1 MRGGGWGPAL
11 RIAWRTARHHRGRTA
26 LVAVLVALPV
36 LVGGFLDVV
45 ARTAQLPA
53 DEKVRRFMGTADAYV
68 EFAGT
73 CGPITGIVY
82 YDHYPSSV
90 EGGVC
95 VEGPAEQPVAAP
107 DLQALLPQ
115 GSVVASRY
123 PIAAL
128 YQRRVTHG
136 DRSARL
142 EPSESDISS
151 PLLDGIYRLVGGRL
165 PATRSEVLASQEA
178 LERLNATVGDEVTVS
193 DGPSVTIVGRYVDP
207 TWLGSTTIIG
217 LSGWL
222 GAAIDRSESGQNAG
236 GGALLVDLP
245 DGVDPVALQSQ
256 LLTEGVILAP
266 RAHVLDPPEQ
276 QVALSAGGV
285 DFQAVS
291 LVMLVVGFGLLEVV
305 LLAGTA
311 FAVSARRQV
320 RDLGLVAAAG
330 GEARHVRRI
339 VLAQGVV
346 IGFVGAAVAIPLA
359 ITAVFF
365 GRPWLEPA
373 NGALMG
379 PLDVRPAELSA
390 LVLIGLLS
398 GLAAALVPAFTAARL
413 SVLDALSKRF
423 KSTSLRT
430 SRPRFALAVL
440 VTGVAVTVVGAGLW
454 RNAQLAFN
462 SELERYQEALRA
474 AAAAAT
480 PNGEQPIVR
489 LAPPEPPGDALY
501 LALML
506 FGFSLVAVALAISA
520 PALVATIARLG
531 RRMPLSARLALRDAG
546 RHRHRTGPAVAA
558 IMAAVAGS
566 VGLAFYTLSDNMKQ
580 EKEYSWSLRLGQASV
595 QFAYDP
601 SVDPSYD
608 EDRFLQAVD
617 RASEALPAT
626 ALLPVRVAEGGPDPE
641 HWSSAGAQELPT
653 SDCGPAAVG
662 ELGPFG
668 DYFGNPQLGVDD
680 GSILALTG
688 DSPDAARSAL
698 RDGKVVV
705 TDCHYINDGEAT
717 IAVKDKSGV
726 RTTALPA
733 VYIPRE
739 PLGDLP
745 IVLVGDETAE
755 SLDLPVRLSAVVI
768 DTDQVPTRDEEDVA
782 QEILDR
788 EVEDGGAYLSVERGH
803 QSQNSVVFL
812 ALVGGSAFVTLVGT
826 AIAVALAASES
837 RADHATLLA
846 VGAEPRRRRVL
857 AMGQA
862 ATVSVLGVGLGVVLG
877 AIVGASILGGHE
889 ALPFVVPWLPLAQ
902 IAVGI
907 PLVGVLIAG
916 LFTRSRLPLDRR
928 LG

>member
-1 MRGGGWGPAL
+1 MSGGGWGPAL

-53 DEKVRRFMGTADAYV
+53 EERVRRFMGTADAYV
-68 EFAGT
+68 AFAGS
-73 CGPITGIVY
+73 CGPITGVVY
-82 YDHYPSSV
+82 YDHRPSSV
-90 EGGVC
+90 EGGGC
-95 VEGPAEQPVAAP
+95 FDERQVAVP
-107 DLQALLPQ
+107 DLQSLLPP
-115 GSVVASRY
+115 GSVAVSRY
-123 PIAAL
+123 PTASL

-136 DRSARL
+136 DQSARL
-142 EPSESDISS
+142 ELHESDISS
-151 PLLDGIYRLVGGRL
+151 PLVDGIYHLVDGRL
-165 PATRSEVLASQEA
+165 PATRSEVLAPQDT
-178 LERLNATVGDEVTVS
+178 LDRLDAAIGDDVTVN
-193 DGPSVTIVGRYVDP
+193 DGPTVTIVGRYVDP
-207 TWLGSTTIIG
+207 AWLGSTAIMG
-217 LSGWL
+217 PPGWL
-222 GAAIDRSESGQNAG
+222 GAVVDRSESGPYAGG

-245 DGVDPVALQSQ
+245 DGADPVALQSQ

-266 RAHVLDPPEQ
+266 RAHVLDPPEH
-276 QVALSAGGV
+276 QVARSAGGV

-320 RDLGLVAAAG
+320 RDLGLVAATG

-359 ITAVFF
+359 IAAVFF

-413 SVLDALSKRF
+413 PVLDALNKRF
-423 KSTSLRT
+423 KSVSLRT
-430 SRPRFALAVL
+430 RWPRIALATL
-440 VTGVAVTVVGAGLW
+440 VTGVATAADGAGLW
-454 RNAQLAFN
+454 RNAQLAYDR
-462 SELERYQEALRA
+462 EVERYQSAFRA
-474 AAAAAT
+474 AAAAA
-480 PNGEQPIVR
+480 PGEEPIVSLSHPAAAPGGSPFMAVMLLGFT
-489 LAPPEPPGDALY
+489 LAAI
-501 LALML
+501 
-506 FGFSLVAVALAISA
+506 ALAIGA
-520 PALVATIARLG
+520 PVIVATFARLG
-531 RRMPLSARLALRDAG
+531 RKLPLSGRLALRDAG

-566 VGLAFYTLSDNMKQ
+566 VGLAFYTLSDDVKQ
-580 EKEYSWSLRLGQASV
+580 DKEYFWSLQMGQALV
-595 QFAYDP
+595 EYAFDP
-601 SVDPSYD
+601 SVESFD
-608 EDRFLQAVD
+608 EDRFLHAVD

-641 HWSSAGAQELPT
+641 HWSSAYAKELPA
-653 SDCGPAAVG
+653 SDCRPAAAGG
-662 ELGPFG
+662 ESGPFE
-668 DYFGNPQLGVDD
+668 DYYGNPQVGVDD
-680 GSILALTG
+680 GSILAVTG
-688 DSPDAARSAL
+688 DASDAARAAL
-698 RDGKVVV
+698 RDGNVVV
-705 TDCHYINDGEAT
+705 TDCHYIKDGEAT
-717 IAVKDKSGV
+717 IAMGDASGE
-726 RTTALPA
+726 RTMAVPA
-733 VYIPRE
+733 VHIPRE
-739 PLGDLP
+739 PLGNFP
-745 IVLVGDETAE
+745 AVLVGNETAE

-768 DTDQVPTRDEEDVA
+768 DTDQVPTRDEEDDA

-788 EVEDGGAYLSVERGH
+788 ELDDGAAYLRVERGH

-812 ALVGGSAFVTLVGT
+812 ALVGGSAFVTLAGT
-826 AIAVALAASES
+826 AIAVALAAAES

-846 VGAEPRRRRVL
+846 VGAEPRRRRFL

-862 ATVSVLGVGLGVVLG
+862 ATVSVLGVGLGVMLG
-877 AIVGASILGGHE
+877 TIVGASILGGNE
-889 ALPFVVPWLPLAQ
+889 ALPFVVPWMTLAQ

-928 LG
+928 MG